1 MRNRKQ
7 TRRTNRRVKRDEG
20 LFAGVLN
27 RPTPAFPLVGRP
39 RPKRRSVDAPYSTID
54 ASNGESKKPEANS
67 KQIGSPQSNPTRSNS
82 TEPQSAEPRTIEAVI
97 QAKIESAQQKK
108 AAAASVEQSSY
119 QSETRRPLVCL
130 AFVFPLIMAYEI
142 GTMMLGRAGLRSG
155 VDQWLDQL
163 LSSLGFGQLILLP
176 LITTAIMMAWHHR
189 IDDHWRVR
197 WPVLTG
203 MALEALGL
211 GLILFW
217 IANAVHLSSHSSLV
231 TAIPATIEAHSIGIA
246 STDNGTMI
254 VAPAARLATLMAF
267 IGSGIYEEVF
277 FRLILLLPAIAWAT
291 RLTNPKM
298 GTVLGMLVVSVVF
311 ATLHYDIINPAGAE
325 FELSSFFFR
334 FTASIVFCVL
344 FLFRGFG
351 IAVGAHVAFDA
362 LTQL

>member
-1 MRNRKQ
+1 
-7 TRRTNRRVKRDEG
+7 
-20 LFAGVLN
+20 
-27 RPTPAFPLVGRP
+27 
-39 RPKRRSVDAPYSTID
+39 
-54 ASNGESKKPEANS
+54 
-67 KQIGSPQSNPTRSNS
+67 
-82 TEPQSAEPRTIEAVI
+82 
-97 QAKIESAQQKK
+97 
-108 AAAASVEQSSY
+108 
-119 QSETRRPLVCL
+119 
-130 AFVFPLIMAYEI
+130 
-142 GTMMLGRAGLRSG
+142 
-155 VDQWLDQL
+155 
-163 LSSLGFGQLILLP
+163 
-176 LITTAIMMAWHHR
+176 
-189 IDDHWRVR
+189 
-197 WPVLTG
+197 

-246 STDNGTMI
+246 STDNGSMV

-362 LTQL
+362 LTQLWLSSGSTLIPAEEAGIPRSKSSKLAVRSAAIVSTKNPSFFVFSFKKLSPQIKEL